1 MKYFINIKNLS
12 KMVNLKQCFN
22 LIKKDKNFQKGFLTL
37 IGGGI
42 LNFLI
47 GAVYSISTL
56 AVYEI
61 SYIKAKG
68 GSIDIYHLTFYWPLE
83 MFFQCIAAFISGT
96 VYKKIGLHLTNIIGI
111 IILLIGYLLMY
122 ISTSLFQ
129 DLTSVILSG
138 IGTGIILY
146 PSTTNAIEWFKNR
159 NGLIVGIMESMIS
172 FGSFFFC
179 LLGEKVINKNG
190 VESNDVDNLYD
201 FEIGKKFKDFL
212 IILIFCIIIGTILSF
227 FLMSEKKRSEKEE
240 YYTFQKEINNINKNE
255 QEKTKENENN
265 DKDINKQKI
274 QKDLIDENKSNNENK
289 ESKDDNNINNKKEEL
304 IDNQL
309 NEEINPKIQN
319 NNNNANKNDERA
331 INKLQKNQH
340 EEIPVQ
346 ENNDN
351 SYDNTNIDSKKSK
364 ENNNQKVIRK
374 LIKLSIKSKRLI
386 LFVIIVVLQIPI
398 GSMAFALYREIGEYK
413 KIDIKYLQLVGSFTF
428 ILECLSSF
436 VFGVL
441 CDYITI
447 KNLLFF
453 INGVGTVFGF
463 LYCFTFKNGFI
474 FFLVQILLSFSSGG
488 YYPVKDFFL
497 LKVFPKEIYIELNS
511 YVSLLVATSINIWT
525 SVSYFVLS
533 LIENKDTGFW
543 ILFTSFGIL
552 SLIGFILNFFT
563 NEEEINLRERM
574 K

>member
-1 MKYFINIKNLS
+1 
-12 KMVNLKQCFN
+12 MVKLKQLFN
-22 LIKKDKNFQKGFLTL
+22 LIKKDKNIQRGLLTL

-83 MFFQCIAAFISGT
+83 MFFQCIAAFLSGT
-96 VYKKIGLHLTNIIGI
+96 VYKRIGLHFTNLIGL
-111 IILLIGYLLMY
+111 IILELGYLLMY
-122 ISTSLFQ
+122 FSKSLFI

-179 LLGEKVINKNG
+179 LVGEKMINKNG

-212 IILIFCIIIGTILSF
+212 IMLIICIIFGACLSF
-227 FLMSEKKRSEKEE
+227 FLMREKKRSEQED
-240 YYTFQKEINNINKNE
+240 YYTFQKEMNNIRNELANKNQNDINKQNNNNINKKDLIEEN
-255 QEKTKENENN
+255 KDNKENTNNKKVEELRDNQLKDEMNQKENN
-265 DKDINKQKI
+265 D
-274 QKDLIDENKSNNENK
+274 
-289 ESKDDNNINNKKEEL
+289 
-304 IDNQL
+304 
-309 NEEINPKIQN
+309 N
-319 NNNNANKNDERA
+319 NNNNNLNKNDETMM
-331 INKLQKNQH
+331 NKLQKDHQ
-340 EEIPVQ
+340 EEIQVSD
-346 ENNDN
+346 NNK
-351 SYDNTNIDSKKSK
+351 NTEQKKETESH
-364 ENNNQKVIRK
+364 NQKMLRK
-374 LIKLSIKSKRLI
+374 SIKVSIKSRRLI
-386 LFVIIVVLQIPI
+386 LFVVIVVLQIPV

-428 ILECLSSF
+428 IMECLSSF
-436 VFGVL
+436 VFGLL
-441 CDYITI
+441 CDYITV

-463 LYCFTFKNGFI
+463 LYCLTFKNGFI

-511 YVSLLVATSINIWT
+511 YVSFLVAISVNVCN
-525 SVSYFVLS
+525 SVSYFILS
-533 LIENKDTGFW
+533 LVEDKDKGFW

-552 SLIGFILNFFT
+552 SALGFGLNFFT
-563 NEEEINLRERM
+563 NEEEINLKERM
-574 K
+574 KK

>member
-1 MKYFINIKNLS
+1 
-12 KMVNLKQCFN
+12 MVNLKQCFN
-22 LIKKDKNFQKGFLTL
+22 LIKKDKNFKKGFLTL

-96 VYKKIGLHLTNIIGI
+96 VYKKIGLHFTNIIGI
-111 IILLIGYLLMY
+111 IILLLGYLLMY
-122 ISTSLFQ
+122 ISKSLFQ

-138 IGTGIILY
+138 VGTGIILY

-179 LLGEKVINKNG
+179 LLGEKVINKYG
-190 VESNDVDNLYD
+190 VESNDVNNLYD
-201 FEIGKKFKDFL
+201 YEIGKKFKDFL
-212 IILIFCIIIGTILSF
+212 IILIFCIIVGTILSF

-240 YYTFQKEINNINKNE
+240 YYTFQKEINNINKIE
-255 QEKTKENENN
+255 QENKKENDNNVNN
-265 DKDINKQKI
+265 DDINKQKI
-274 QKDLIDENKSNNENK
+274 PKDLIEEDNENKNNKENK
-289 ESKDDNNINNKKEEL
+289 ESIENKEDNNNINNKKEEL

-309 NEEINPKIQN
+309 NEEINQKIQN
-319 NNNNANKNDERA
+319 NNNNANKNDETI
-331 INKLQKNQH
+331 INKLSNNQH
-340 EEIPVQ
+340 EEIPVPD
-346 ENNDN
+346 ENNSPN
-351 SYDNTNIDSKKSK
+351 NNVNIESKKAK

-386 LFVIIVVLQIPI
+386 LFVIIVVLQIPV

-453 INGVGTVFGF
+453 INGVGTIFGF

-533 LIENKDTGFW
+533 LIENKDIGFW

-552 SLIGFILNFFT
+552 SLIGFVLNFFT